1 MLQVWINIRAKD
13 RKTDHLGEHLEKGVL
28 PIFFQNQKNKIR
40 IRQMNKDKLQSFF
53 NPESIAVIGASAS
66 QGKIGH
72 SVLQN
77 LIQSG
82 YQGQI
87 YPVNP
92 KAAEIMDLPAYKQIQ
107 DLPENLD
114 LAVITIPRDAVLPCL
129 QELAAI
135 QVQAV
140 VIISAGFKET
150 GKAGYYL
157 EQEIVDLATEHD
169 IALLGPNCLGMINTH
184 ARLNTT
190 FAAGTPNQGNIA
202 FFSQSGALCQ
212 AILDWSLGENIGF
225 SKFVSL
231 GNKAVLNEAHM
242 LEHLG
247 QDQETGVI
255 LGYIENVNN
264 GREFIR
270 QAKAISRH
278 KPVLMIKSGTSAAG
292 AKAASS
298 HTGAIA
304 GADQAYQAAFEQS
317 GILRIRDVQTLFSLA
332 QAFASQPL
340 PQGPNLA
347 VLTNSGGPGIMAADA
362 CEGTSLNMAKLN
374 SETVQA
380 MQELLPSFAALH
392 NPVDIIGDATAKRY
406 QDTLRVL
413 IQDPNVDAVLVLLTP
428 TASILAEI
436 EQAANGII
444 EVAKQTEKPVF
455 ACFMGKHAV
464 APGQNLLQENQIPCY
479 NYPEPAIQALESMF
493 KYRQWQSRTQ
503 EAGEELQVDC
513 TRAKKELERIKSCSS
528 KRPLEVVE
536 FQAQE
541 ILQAYA
547 LPVPR
552 TELAA
557 TSSQAL
563 EKAQKVGYP
572 LVLKIASVDISHKS
586 DVGGV
591 RVGINGPEELQK
603 AFTELTSRARNLQ
616 PEAYISG
623 CLLQEM
629 APKGA
634 KEIIVGFKRD
644 EQFGPLLM
652 FGLGGIYVE
661 VLKDISFKL
670 APLSRSDAL
679 DMIRGIR
686 AYMLLKGVRGEAA
699 VDLGAIEDIILKMSR
714 LSMDFPELLE
724 AELNPVLVNAKG
736 ALVADVRMLLDEN
749 QAL

>member
-1 MLQVWINIRAKD
+1 
-13 RKTDHLGEHLEKGVL
+13 
-28 PIFFQNQKNKIR
+28 
-40 IRQMNKDKLQSFF
+40 MNKDQLQSFF
-53 NPESIAVIGASAS
+53 NPENIAVIGASAR

-77 LIQSG
+77 LLQAG
-82 YQGQI
+82 YQGSI

-92 KAAEIMDLPAYKQIQ
+92 KAEEIMGLPVYKDIQ
-107 DLPENLD
+107 DLPQYLD

-129 QELAAI
+129 QELAGI
-135 QVQAV
+135 QVQAAI
-140 VIISAGFKET
+140 IISAGFKET
-150 GKAGYYL
+150 GKSGYYL
-157 EQEIVDLATEHD
+157 EQEIMDLASEHG
-169 IALLGPNCLGMINTH
+169 IAILGPNCLGMINTH
-184 ARLNTT
+184 ARLNAT
-190 FAAGTPNQGNIA
+190 FAAGIPAQGNIA

-242 LEHLG
+242 LEFLG
-247 QDQETGVI
+247 QDQETDVI

-264 GREFIR
+264 GREFMR
-270 QAKAISRH
+270 QAQVISRH
-278 KPVLMIKSGTSAAG
+278 KPVLIIKSGTSAAG

-317 GILRIRDVQTLFSLA
+317 GILRVKDVQTLFSLA

-374 SETVQA
+374 PDTVQA
-380 MQELLPSFAALH
+380 MQEFLPSFAALH

-413 IQDPNVDAVLVLLTP
+413 VQDPNVDAVLVLLTP
-428 TASILAEI
+428 TASIKEEI
-436 EQAANGII
+436 QETAKGII
-444 EVAKQTEKPVF
+444 DVTQNCSKPIF
-455 ACFMGKHAV
+455 ACFMGKQAV
-464 APGQNLLQENQIPCY
+464 APGQKLLQEHKIPCY
-479 NYPEPAIQALESMF
+479 NYPEPAIQGLDSMF
-493 KYRQWQSRTQ
+493 KYLQWQHRTWK
-503 EAGEELQVDC
+503 EEDKIQVDKL
-513 TRAKKELERIKSCSS
+513 RAKQELDRIKSCSS
-528 KRPLEVVE
+528 RRPLEVVE

-541 ILQAYA
+541 ILQAYD

-557 TSSQAL
+557 TSTQAL
-563 EKAQKVGYP
+563 QKAQKVGFP
-572 LVLKIASVDISHKS
+572 LVLKIASEDISHKS

-591 RVGINGPEELQK
+591 IVGIKSPEELQK
-603 AFTELTSRARNLQ
+603 AFTELTSRARSLR
-616 PEAYISG
+616 PEAYLSG

-670 APLSRSDAL
+670 APLNRNDAQ
-679 DMIRGIR
+679 DMIRNIR
-686 AYMLLKGVRGEAA
+686 SYMLLKGVRGETA
-699 VDLGAIEDIILKMSR
+699 VDLGAIEDIILKMSQ

-724 AELNPVLVNAKG
+724 AELNPVLVNEQR

-749 QAL
+749 QAF